1 LILKLKKAIKISD
14 SVYWV
19 GALDWSLRNFHGIA
33 TPEGGTYNAYLI
45 IGEEN
50 FLIDTVKPEFFNEHL
65 KRITSVVN
73 PNKINYVIL
82 NHSEIDHSG
91 SIPEILKLTNKAK
104 LITTEKG
111 KEYLSRIFF
120 NVNIPFLTVKD
131 GEEIGD
137 LKFIEAPMLHWPET
151 MMTYMKSEGILFSC
165 DLFGA
170 QIADSRMFA
179 DLIPNIMNYVK
190 RYYAFIFRPFTH
202 AVLNGIKK
210 IENLKINMIA
220 PSHGPI
226 WRIQTQIKELMENYV
241 KWSVNPEKEKAVV
254 LYAGIWG
261 GTRKMAEAIADG
273 LSSLNIETK
282 IYDLTDLTLIQWSD
296 LMADLMEAKAL
307 AIGSNTLIGQMFPTV
322 KVALQLLKY
331 INPKGKIGFVF
342 GSYGWVGGAVKAIE
356 NELKNMGLNLIESF
370 EAQFAPNEND
380 IKKCFMLGEELAK
393 KIKEV

>member
-1 LILKLKKAIKISD
+1 MKKAIKISD

-19 GALDWSLRNFHGIA
+19 GALDWSLRNFHGIY
-33 TPEGGTYNAYLI
+33 TPEGGTYNSYLI
-45 IGEEN
+45 LDKET
-50 FLIDTVKPEFFNEHL
+50 FLIDTVKPEFFKEHL
-65 KRITSVVN
+65 ERITSIVN
-73 PNKINYVIL
+73 PNEIKYIIS

-91 SIPEILKLTNKAK
+91 SIPEVLKIADKAK
-104 LITTEKG
+104 LIVTEKG
-111 KEYLSRIFF
+111 KEYLLRMF
-120 NVNIPFLTVKD
+120 NANLPFLTVKD
-131 GEEIGD
+131 GEEIGE

-151 MMTYMKSEGILFSC
+151 MMTYMLNENILFSC
-165 DLFGA
+165 DLFGTQVA
-170 QIADSRMFA
+170 NSRMFA

-190 RYYAFIFRPFTH
+190 RYYAFIFRPFAH

-210 IENLKINMIA
+210 IENLKINIIA

-226 WRIQTQIKELMENYV
+226 WRTQTQIKELIENYI
-241 KWSVNPEKEKAVV
+241 KWSINPEKEKAVV

-273 LSSLNIETK
+273 LTSLNIETK

-331 INPKGKIGFVF
+331 INPRGKTCLVF

-356 NELKNMGLNLIESF
+356 NELKAMGLNLINSIET
-370 EAQFAPNEND
+370 QLAPNEDD
-380 IKKCFMLGEELAK
+380 IKKCFKLGEDLAK